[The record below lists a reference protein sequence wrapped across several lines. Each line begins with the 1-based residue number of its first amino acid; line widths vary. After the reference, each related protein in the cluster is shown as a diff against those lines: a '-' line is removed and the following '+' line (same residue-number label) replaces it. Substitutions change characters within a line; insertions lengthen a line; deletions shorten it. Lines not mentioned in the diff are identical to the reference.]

1 MKTHEK
7 IQSLMNDAHISVKD
21 LCNRQKEMFKK
32 EDRIKYGSFRR
43 MINGETQLKMPILLK
58 ICQLLGVSITEIIAD
73 TDYEDLFII
82 QKSDRFDSYTA
93 QPNIPR
99 DILSIPT
106 SSFMVQEITIPK
118 GEKTNVERSPQ
129 KSDITYRKF
138 IYVVEGWLK
147 IFINDQEYNV
157 KRRGVVMFRS
167 DLPHYYMNIYNND
180 CVILTFLMRHYLW
193 SERSERI

>member
-7 IQSLMNDAHISVKD
+7 IQSLMNDAHISVRD
-21 LCNRQKEMFKK
+21 LQNRQKELFKK
-32 EDRIKYGSFRR
+32 EDRIPYAALRR
-43 MINGETQLKMPILLK
+43 VIIGETQPKMSILLK

-73 TDYEDLFII
+73 TDYDDLFII
-82 QKSDRFDSYTA
+82 QQNDRFDSYTA

-99 DILSIPT
+99 DILSSP
-106 SSFMVQEITIPK
+106 SSPFMVQEIRIPK
-118 GEKTNVERSPQ
+118 GEKTNVERSPK
-129 KSDITYRKF
+129 KSNTTYRKF
-138 IYVVEGWLK
+138 IYVVEGSLK

-180 CVILTFLMRHYLW
+180 CVLLTFLTPKHF
-193 SERSERI
+193 

>member
-1 MKTHEK
+1 MIEEK
-7 IQSLMNDAHISVKD
+7 EELLSIS
-21 LCNRQKEMFKK
+21 EAA
-32 EDRIKYGSFRR
+32 E
-43 MINGETQLKMPILLK
+43 
-58 ICQLLGVSITEIIAD
+58 LLGVSITEIIAD

-180 CVILTFLMRHYLW
+180 CVILTFLTPKHF
-193 SERSERI
+193 